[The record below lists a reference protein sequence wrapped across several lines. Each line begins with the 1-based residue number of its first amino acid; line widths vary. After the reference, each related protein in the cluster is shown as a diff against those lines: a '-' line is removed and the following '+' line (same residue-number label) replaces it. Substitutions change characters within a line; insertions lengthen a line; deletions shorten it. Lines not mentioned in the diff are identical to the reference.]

1 MSSVRKTIVVTEQ
14 QNNWIAQQLTAGYFT
29 NDSELIRDL
38 IRKEQERQQESEL
51 IRAALIIGEQS
62 GEAKSLDFQQF
73 IESKKAQYLS

>member
-38 IRKEQERQQESEL
+38 IRKEQMRQQEMDV
-51 IRAALIIGEQS
+51 IRAALIVGEQS
-62 GEAKSLDFQQF
+62 GEAKSIDFQQF
-73 IESKKAQYLS
+73 IARKQTQHIG